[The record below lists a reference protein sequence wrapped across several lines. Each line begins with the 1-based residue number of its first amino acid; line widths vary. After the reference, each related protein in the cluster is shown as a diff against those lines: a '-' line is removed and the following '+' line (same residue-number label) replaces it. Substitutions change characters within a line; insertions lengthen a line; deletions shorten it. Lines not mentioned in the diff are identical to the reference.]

1 MVVVTTSEIQRCDN
15 VVATL
20 SDVAT
25 KIQPKP
31 NVVTTSC
38 ASWETW
44 ENGKKPNI
52 GPILVRFDPNL
63 APKKLFRDFYLYRM
77 LYIVTRYY
85 CMQFQQKLMNQTWEK
100 GKKKLVLC
108 LILTLLAQIWT
119 PKTFFV
125 DFISIRFFVSGY
137 NYVEFQGKLVKQT
150 WENDKKPSFGPDFGH
165 FGPNLG
171 LKTFFRRFYLY

>member
-63 APKKLFRDFYLYRM
+63 APKKLFRDFYLYKM

-100 GKKKLVLC
+100 GKKK
-108 LILTLLAQIWT
+108 TS
-119 PKTFFV
+119 FV
-125 DFISIRFFVSGY
+125 
-137 NYVEFQGKLVKQT
+137 
-150 WENDKKPSFGPDFGH
+150 PDLDP
-165 FGPNLG
+165 FGPNLDP
-171 LKTFFRRFYLY
+171 KNFFRRFYLY